1 MTKSKEARKEAKDA
15 LLDITQGIKRNLIDF
30 CDGLCHAVA

>member
-1 MTKSKEARKEAKDA
+1 

-30 CDGLCHAVA
+30 CDGLCHAVAWLFHDYWAE